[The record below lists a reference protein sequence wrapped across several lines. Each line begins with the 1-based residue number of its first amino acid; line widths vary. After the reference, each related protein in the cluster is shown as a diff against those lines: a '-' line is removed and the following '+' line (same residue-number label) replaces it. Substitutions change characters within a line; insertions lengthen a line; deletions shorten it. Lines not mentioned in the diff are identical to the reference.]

1 MTESPPKSVFSR
13 PPDDEAE
20 LDAWAD
26 SFAAALLD
34 VDDNDRASPPD
45 GRTDGDP

>member
-1 MTESPPKSVFSR
+1 MTEKPARPVFSR

-26 SFAAALLD
+26 DLAIVLL
-34 VDDNDRASPPD
+34 APHESES
-45 GRTDGDP
+45 